1 MAKIFPVVIFNISTI
16 FPFLDLLYS
25 LHYTHHNTS
34 SLFSLSP
41 PPLLIEKHTH
51 TNPFLFSHAFSLS
64 LTHSRAFTPPHLT
77 WSLYNFQLGFLVFP
91 EKQSK
96 EDPKTGHFLG
106 ACVCDRQRKI
116 KTLSSS
122 FLLLL
127 SYSLSLS
134 FAFISRHGHL

>member
-1 MAKIFPVVIFNISTI
+1 MIITEKIVINCRKKFSLTNSKESMAKIFPVVIFNISTI

-64 LTHSRAFTPPHLT
+64 LSLTLEHLHHLILRG
-77 WSLYNFQLGFLVFP
+77 LYIISNLVSWFFP
-91 EKQSK
+91 RNNQK
-96 EDPKTGHFLG
+96 
-106 ACVCDRQRKI
+106 
-116 KTLSSS
+116 KTLKQDTS
-122 FLLLL
+122 
-127 SYSLSLS
+127 
-134 FAFISRHGHL
+134 